1 MLTLSYITKKNLAIA
16 KTTVLGYNVATS
28 LGFQISFECLQLLI
42 ELNTGATAKKYALQ
56 YLHLNDSITK
66 VRQRAKISMLKLD
79 TIRKGRRKTYNLKY
93 KNRARSYTKE
103 KYLLPHR
110 GNHHGGIV

>member
-1 MLTLSYITKKNLAIA
+1 MR
-16 KTTVLGYNVATS
+16 
-28 LGFQISFECLQLLI
+28 C
-42 ELNTGATAKKYALQ
+42 NTF
-56 YLHLNDSITK
+56 HLNDSITK

-110 GNHHGGIV
+110 GNHHGGIVITYLLLAKNKREKSKATYATEIQISKKLHMMS